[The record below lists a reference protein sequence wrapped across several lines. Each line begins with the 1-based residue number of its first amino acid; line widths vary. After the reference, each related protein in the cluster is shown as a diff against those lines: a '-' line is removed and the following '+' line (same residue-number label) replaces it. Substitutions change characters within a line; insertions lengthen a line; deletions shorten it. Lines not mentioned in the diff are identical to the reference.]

1 MSKFLISAAILLL
14 PIMATG
20 QESAA
25 PPDTSK
31 QPASTA
37 TARSAQETMEEMP
50 VQSDLSV
57 ESMNFCT
64 GVEER
69 EPVGEG
75 TEFTTDVGTLFF
87 WSNVLNSGAEA
98 SVEHVWYLKGEEKA
112 RVTLPL
118 KYPRNRVWSSKIV
131 PPEWD
136 GEWKV
141 EIVDQGG
148 QVLGVKYCVVK

>member
-1 MSKFLISAAILLL
+1 MIKLLL
-14 PIMATG
+14 PVLIGLLSIVAAA
-20 QESAA
+20 QEAAA
-25 PPDTSK
+25 PDTAMK
-31 QPASTA
+31 APAAA
-37 TARSAQETMEEMP
+37 TAAASEEPAQAAPADTL
-50 VQSDLSV
+50 LSV
-57 ESMNFCT
+57 ESMSFCA

-75 TEFTTDVGTLFF
+75 TEFTTDIGTIFF
-87 WSNVLNSGAEA
+87 WSNVLNAGEET

-112 RVTLPL
+112 RVTLPT

-131 PPEWD
+131 PPEWE

-141 EIVDQGG
+141 EVVSESG

>member
-1 MSKFLISAAILLL
+1 MIKLLL
-14 PIMATG
+14 PVLIGLLSIVAAAQEAAAPDTAMKAPAAT
-20 QESAA
+20 SAA
-25 PPDTSK
+25 ASEEPAQAAPADTL
-31 QPASTA
+31 
-37 TARSAQETMEEMP
+37 
-50 VQSDLSV
+50 LSV
-57 ESMNFCT
+57 ESMSFCA

-75 TEFTTDVGTLFF
+75 TEFTTDIGTIFF
-87 WSNVLNSGAEA
+87 WSNVLNAGEET

-112 RVTLPL
+112 RVTLPT

-131 PPEWD
+131 PPEWE

-141 EIVDQGG
+141 EVVSESG